1 MLAYS
6 GSALL
11 FSMHSRGKFQC
22 FLIQVN
28 FKEHLS
34 VTTSGKMF
42 METMETINC
51 FYYISYI
58 LKATNWNNNRFYYNV
73 SHGSRII
80 APEETQTLTLTGK
93 QFSSGAF
100 VRIPFY
106 INKNHW
112 VDGLFQQIILIQNTF
127 YIMKS
132 TDNTFVKQFHFFQ

>member
-1 MLAYS
+1 
-6 GSALL
+6 
-11 FSMHSRGKFQC
+11 
-22 FLIQVN
+22 
-28 FKEHLS
+28 
-34 VTTSGKMF
+34 MF

-93 QFSSGAF
+93 QFSSGAI

-132 TDNTFVKQFHFFQ
+132 TDNTFVKQFDFFQ